1 MTMARVARL
10 AVAKMR
16 LAMVAILR
24 SVAALFRSP
33 RPRNN
38 LIPTI
43 AGGPESSSIVV
54 TPIFTEPSPSST
66 GPLPTWIIE
75 GSGTGGTSGGSGGT
89 TGANSV
95 VNQASGGLVINVVY
109 DPGVSNAPA
118 AFTADVQSVVNYY
131 ESHFS
136 NPITI
141 TIDVGYG
148 EVDGQSLGSGALG
161 ESITYFGQVSYSQ
174 LQSALVANLNAN
186 GNSTA
191 AATLPATAPVSG
203 QWWVSTAE
211 AEALG
216 ITSTSNNP
224 DGYVGFSSTANIFAY
239 NDSNGVPSNQ
249 YDFTAVVAHEISE
262 VMGRQM
268 FDGTKPSAPA
278 RAMTRWTCSII
289 RRQACAISR
298 DIADTLRRTLVRP
311 TWTIS
316 IRCRAAIWPIGHQAP
331 AMTCPRMPTI
341 FSAARSPRPRPTACL
356 PAIPMRIRAMY

>member
-1 MTMARVARL
+1 MRAAAFISPPQQTRFGSSSTTTDLLVLSSMALNLQTIKTLLILQAPRQILAPRSRLRRSPQASFMTMARVARL

-186 GNSTA
+186 GELHRRGNFA
-191 AATLPATAPVSG
+191 GDRSG
-203 QWWVSTAE
+203 QW
-211 AEALG
+211 
-216 ITSTSNNP
+216 
-224 DGYVGFSSTANIFAY
+224 
-239 NDSNGVPSNQ
+239 
-249 YDFTAVVAHEISE
+249 AVVGI
-262 VMGRQM
+262 
-268 FDGTKPSAPA
+268 D
-278 RAMTRWTCSII
+278 
-289 RRQACAISR
+289 RRS
-298 DIADTLRRTLVRP
+298 
-311 TWTIS
+311 
-316 IRCRAAIWPIGHQAP
+316 
-331 AMTCPRMPTI
+331 
-341 FSAARSPRPRPTACL
+341 
-356 PAIPMRIRAMY
+356 